1 MTHHYFKNQLIR
13 FWLLL
18 LCLWWSSVFSQ
29 TPKPNFV
36 LNETETGT
44 KDYQARD
51 YVRLT
56 PGFSYAP
63 ATGQNFKARIN
74 TTLSFNTLNIKNP
87 NPGEITGGDTSG
99 EYVPGGSFG
108 TDPVAHITG
117 PVIKI
122 QKAGSIPGT
131 FVTQDVF
138 TYPVMWFKTVPTAN
152 NLNGEY
158 HWLDVCDV
166 EKPAKLK
173 RYSAQ
178 GEGTEFTLTR
188 EKMRAYNFYPSM
200 DISYETVNKVIAQ
213 NKTNLAQSTIIGA
226 WGATDNFYTENF
238 MFALKGRI
246 KDTLLVS
253 NSRIAHLSPDMGN
266 FKYDTTTVDGFLFHG
281 SQSTDSVRF
290 RERALRVGSFYRA
303 TQPNNT
309 LWGEPAKADIVLGG
323 QFNATVVNPT
333 SKFTNDWTSLPAFK
347 GSVPELL
354 VFDRQ
359 LSETETG
366 IFESYLALKYG
377 ITMNK
382 DYRSSNG
389 SIIWNKNENVG
400 FNNRVIGYGREDALG
415 FDQKMSTTSH
425 EEKPYYTD
433 LLANDAYDS
442 INSYKLSSRNR
453 LLVAGLQPGNTLND
467 GKYIVIGDNSDAITT
482 ENTTNGYVGTMKRDW
497 LVKTN
502 DTLNTSTFNWEINNL
517 IKTDVPTQK
526 ASFIKYSSG
535 NTAWAKTST
544 KLMGRDGYLA
554 WTVEQEYG
562 PITVGFG
569 TSSRIASNQV
579 DMGYYITPEGYV
591 KLIKNGIMVND
602 SFAVQKGQRI
612 EVEKRRNVLFMRIN
626 GVRYRNTE
634 YDLTATNQNAEYY
647 GGIFIYPSMYDIKI
661 SNVRH
666 GGFVDTGHK
675 LELSYA
681 KATEFAPYRKGK
693 TYLLITRGSQLN
705 EIVSDEV
712 DESRMKIIF
721 NNIYWQDG
729 DEFTFAYK
737 GTPQQGSKKKDETI
751 EPDYEFKNDIRVYH
765 KDPADRSNI
774 TVRVETARLS
784 TAVVTVYDM
793 SGRRMDC
800 ITLPE
805 GCEARYADLHIEMRG
820 IYIVKVITNDKEYSK
835 KVIVN

>member
-1 MTHHYFKNQLIR
+1 MHIHYRYIIG
-13 FWLLL
+13 LLL
-18 LCLWWSSVFSQ
+18 WVAGFTTGWAQ
-29 TPKPNFV
+29 TPKPNIV

-56 PGFSYAP
+56 PGFRYTP
-63 ATGQNFKARIN
+63 TTGKNFKARIN
-74 TTLSFNTLNIKNP
+74 TTLSFKTFNNP
-87 NPGEITGGDTSG
+87 NPIPGETTGGGTSG
-99 EYVPGGSFG
+99 VYVPGGSFG
-108 TDPVAHITG
+108 SDPVSQITG
-117 PVIKI
+117 PVVKI
-122 QKAGSIPGT
+122 QKAGSTPGT
-131 FVTQDVF
+131 YITQDVF

-158 HWLDVCDV
+158 RWLDVCDV
-166 EKPAKLK
+166 VKPAKLK

-200 DISYETVNKVIAQ
+200 DISYEAANKVITQ

-226 WGATDNFYTENF
+226 WGASDNFYTQNF

-253 NSRIAHLSPDMGN
+253 SSRITHVNSEITDLAYSSETEP
-266 FKYDTTTVDGFLFHG
+266 GFLYRAN
-281 SQSTDSVRF
+281 SDSSKY

-303 TQPNNT
+303 AQPNNT
-309 LWGEPAKADIVLGG
+309 LWGEPAKADIVMGG

-333 SKFTNDWTSLPAFK
+333 NKFANDWTNLLAFK

-377 ITMNK
+377 ITTNK
-382 DYRSSNG
+382 DYRSGNG
-389 SIIWNKNENVG
+389 TIIWNKDNNT

-433 LLANDAYDS
+433 LLANDAYENM
-442 INSYKLSSRNR
+442 NSYNLSSRNR

-467 GKYIVIGDNSDAITT
+467 GKYVVMGDNSEAITT

-502 DTLNTSTFNWEINNL
+502 VPLSTPTFNWEINNL

-526 ASFIKYSSG
+526 TTFIKYGSG
-535 NTAWAKTST
+535 NTAMAKTSM

-579 DMGYYITPEGYV
+579 DMGYHITPEGHV

-602 SFAVQKGQRI
+602 SLFTVQKGQRI
-612 EVEKRRNVLFMRIN
+612 EVEKSGNVLFMRIN

-647 GGIFIYPSMYDIKI
+647 GGIFIYPGLYDIKI

-666 GGFVDTGHK
+666 GGFLDTGHK

-737 GTPQQGSKKKDETI
+737 GTPQLSKKKDETI

-820 IYIVKVITNDKEYSK
+820 MYIVKVITNDKEYTK
-835 KVIVN
+835 KVMVN